1 MRKTSRRRLVA
12 LIALVSLAGVVRP
25 SPRARAQEAAQ
36 STVTVTIDGSKDP
49 DKIPDWILWREIFRV
64 CALLSDNAKDHGD
77 EIWLKHLA
85 MRKNE
90 EVKFVARAF
99 VWQVDD
105 ADYDKLAKGL
115 AGDGQNLSDNVKE
128 RLRDLFE
135 RKKAMILDHRAKLKD
150 ELKRLSLL

>member
-1 MRKTSRRRLVA
+1 MTSSGMIETPVCLSAWRIAMRKTSRRRLVA

-25 SPRARAQEAAQ
+25 SPRARARAQEAAQ

-77 EIWLKHLA
+77 EIWLKHLG

-90 EVKFVARAF
+90 EV
-99 VWQVDD
+99 
-105 ADYDKLAKGL
+105 
-115 AGDGQNLSDNVKE
+115 
-128 RLRDLFE
+128 
-135 RKKAMILDHRAKLKD
+135 
-150 ELKRLSLL
+150 